1 MTSRR
6 WQVSCL
12 VITLLTATQVAGCAT
27 PSAQPPPATVTV
39 TAPASVPPSA
49 SPTAS
54 EQSPPVPEPTDEATG
69 GAEPSEAPSTNEE
82 PTAEPSEEAP
92 EPSPEPTVLSPT
104 PRPTISGTA
113 RYGHTLVA
121 DPGVWG
127 PGEVALRY
135 RWYRSGAA
143 ISGAT
148 DPSYQLAVADVGHRL
163 QVRVTGSKPGF
174 PSVSKY
180 SSQTPVIAAAGL
192 TSTPKPTING
202 TAQVGQALTVD
213 SGTWGPGTVT
223 LSYRWYRSG
232 TPISGADHATYTP
245 VAADVDETI
254 KVRVTGSKSGY
265 TSVSRYSD
273 ETAAVIKGILASVVP
288 HITGLAKVG
297 HRIYAAPGDWGPEPV
312 QFTYA
317 WYRGPAPI
325 AGAHGSSYLL
335 TAADLGH
342 QFRVRVTGSK
352 DGYVNATRMSGA
364 SAHVIHGTFTHTPVP
379 VLPHT
384 IRVGQT
390 LNAHVTWMPI
400 PVALSYQWFRNGLA
414 ITGATSA
421 TYTVHAVDLGTAL
434 RVRVH
439 GEKAGYASQT
449 KVSEASNPVHPG
461 QLSPTPT
468 PVVTGALIVGFT
480 LHTTPGTWGP
490 APVVLTYQWRRD
502 GVNIIGATGPN
513 RVITLGDRGHRLS
526 VAVTGHRS
534 GYALTTRV
542 SAQTPLIP

>member
-12 VITLLTATQVAGCAT
+12 VIALLTATQLAGCAT

-49 SPTAS
+49 GTTTP
-54 EQSPPVPEPTDEATG
+54 EESPPAPEPTAAATS
-69 GAEPSEAPSTNEE
+69 AEPGEEPST
-82 PTAEPSEEAP
+82 EPSEEPSAEP
-92 EPSPEPTVLSPT
+92 TAEPSPEPTVLSPT

-127 PGEVALRY
+127 PGEVTLSY

-143 ISGAT
+143 ISGAH

-192 TSTPKPTING
+192 TSTPTPTING
-202 TAQVGQALTVD
+202 TAQVGQALSVD
-213 SGTWGPGTVT
+213 TGTWGPGTVT

-232 TPISGADHATYTP
+232 SPISGADDAGYTP

-265 TSVSRYSD
+265 TPVSRYSD
-273 ETAAVIKGILASVVP
+273 ETAAVIKGVLDSVVP

-297 HRIYAAPGDWGPEPV
+297 HRIYAAPGDWGPAPV
-312 QFTYA
+312 QFSYA
-317 WYRGPAPI
+317 WYKGLAPI
-325 AGAHGSSYLL
+325 AGAHDSSYLL

-364 SAHVIHGTFTHTPVP
+364 SAHVIHGTFTSTPVP

-414 ITGATSA
+414 ITSATSA
-421 TYTVHAVDLGTAL
+421 TYTVHAVDVGTAL

-439 GEKAGYASQT
+439 GSKAGYTSQT
-449 KVSEASNPVHPG
+449 RVSEASSPVHPG
-461 QLSPTPT
+461 LLSPTPT
-468 PVVTGALIVGFT
+468 PVVTGAIAVGFT

-490 APVVLTYQWRRD
+490 APVLLTYQWRRD
-502 GVNIIGATGPN
+502 GVNIVGATGPN

-534 GYALTTRV
+534 GYAAITRV
-542 SAQTPLIP
+542 SAQTPVIP